1 MLYALLGVAAAFCAF
16 IQWGDEIPVPYI
28 DKNQTK
34 QEAKYIHQVNKREE
48 KEKYER
54 AKLNRTPSGYMTVEE
69 YEELS
74 APKDKMTMDIEI
86 PKVPTPADMFYVP
99 QPNYKVSVMVISGL
113 PGGLL

>member
-74 APKDKMTMDIEI
+74 APRIR
-86 PKVPTPADMFYVP
+86 
-99 QPNYKVSVMVISGL
+99 
-113 PGGLL
+113 